1 MSFALCNLLSENI
14 SYMNTLM
21 RKYTF
26 SKHNK
31 QLNKSQCYF
40 ISTDYASDIFNNSE
54 CTNQSYCNNFTDYC
68 DNSIQNVDNEN
79 DVVIEF

>member
-1 MSFALCNLLSENI
+1 MSFALCNLLSGNI

-31 QLNKSQCYF
+31 QLNKSQYHF
-40 ISTDYASDIFNNSE
+40 VSTDYASDIFNNSD
-54 CTNQSYCNNFTDYC
+54 CPNQSYCNNFTDYC
-68 DNSIQNVDNEN
+68 DKSIQNVDNEN